1 MAELS
6 SDEKNAISHRG
17 RALRK
22 LEEKSLNGF
31 RRIRREIDES
41 FNRKR

>member
-22 LEEKSLNGF
+22 LEEKSGMVLG
-31 RRIRREIDES
+31 E
-41 FNRKR
+41 